1 VALICDT
8 GPLLAALDRDDPD
21 HELCASLLAGSRED
35 LVVPGLVLAEL
46 DYWCR
51 KIGLEGAWLTFLED
65 VEAGAW
71 RLAWPT
77 PADIRRARELEQ
89 KYASLGLGV
98 VDASIIALA
107 ERLNEPKIA
116 TLDRRYFTVIRPVH
130 VPALQLLPEI

>member
-21 HELCASLLAGSRED
+21 HDPCASLLEASEED
-35 LVVPGLVLAEL
+35 LLVPGLVLGEL
-46 DYWCR
+46 NYWCR
-51 KIGLEGAWLTFLED
+51 KIGLMRAWLTFLED

-77 PADIRRARELEQ
+77 GAELRRARELEQ
-89 KYASLGLGV
+89 QYASLDLGV

-107 ERLNEPKIA
+107 ERLNEPKIV
-116 TLDRRYFTVIRPVH
+116 TLDYRHFSVVRPLH
-130 VPALQLLPEI
+130 VPALRLLPGR